1 MVVALSF
8 EAVVEINLEFG
19 GHGAGVRDANGVH
32 AAVGRAFNGFG
43 GVDPFPSVFDKA
55 AALMHGLATTQYF
68 HDGNKRTAFL
78 SAVAFLELNGVVLGA
93 VEPVEAEVFTLAVAA
108 GVVETSRVAEW
119 FRSVHERRQRGSA
132 VDPRIEYLMLVGHV
146 EERDGFLTDWYG
158 VGIAGRLIDPRE
170 SKPPYQLPVFVC
182 GKIHWR
188 EEDTGQGHVLALS
201 VVPRDPGSM
210 DPPRRNKS
218 RHGLAPPVRG
228 GHEHHPEDLMPSTF
242 HFQVAPRI
250 VVPGDL
256 VVEVRLD
263 SVLVGTLP
271 FKVTLV
277 TLSD

>member
-8 EAVVEINLEFG
+8 EAVVQINLEFG
-19 GHGAGVRDANGVH
+19 GRGAGVRDANGVH

-43 GVDPFPSVFDKA
+43 GVDPYPSSFDKA

-78 SAVAFLELNGVVLGA
+78 SAVTFLELNGVVLGL

-108 GVVETSRVAEW
+108 GGVETSRVAEW

-146 EERDGFLTDWYG
+146 EEHGFLTDWYG
-158 VGIAGRLIDPRE
+158 VDIAGKVVDPRGT
-170 SKPPYQLPVFVC
+170 KPPYAEPVFVC

-188 EEDTGQGHVLALS
+188 EEDMVHGHVLAMS

-210 DPPRRNKS
+210 NPPRRNNA
-218 RHGLAPPVRG
+218 RHELAPPVRG
-228 GHEHHPEDLMPSTF
+228 GHEHHPEGLMPSTF
-242 HFQVAPRI
+242 QFQVAPQFM
-250 VVPGDL
+250 VPGDL

-263 SVLVGTLP
+263 SVLVGSLP
-271 FKVTLV
+271 LKVTFA
-277 TLSD
+277 TISD